1 MDCRTEFE
9 GGQGGGASVSTTYD
23 GVVGRERE

>member
-9 GGQGGGASVSTTYD
+9 GGEGGGASVSATYG
-23 GVVGRERE
+23 GVVGRERG